1 MLRPKVSRAVL
12 ALMCAMSFILYLDR
26 VNLSAAAGLIRD
38 DLHLSNTNVGLVFA
52 AFAYTYALCQVIGG
66 WVSDRFGAKLTLVT
80 CASIWI
86 VATVATGLAGGL
98 ASLFGAR
105 LLLGIG
111 EGAAL
116 PAQAR
121 ALTNWFPSNRRG
133 FVQGLTHSFSR
144 LGNAITPPLIALLVA
159 YSSWRVSFLAVAALT
174 FVWVVIYAWY
184 FTDDPR
190 KHRHMTAEQETQLPP
205 VRQSAVE
212 ATREP
217 TPWRRLL
224 KRIAPTMLVYFC
236 YGWTGWL
243 FFTWLPTFFMHG
255 RGLDLKSS
263 AMFSAGV
270 FLSGVVGNTAGGVLS
285 DRVLKRTRNVVAAR
299 RNVIICAFLGALVFL
314 APVMVVKSLPVMAA
328 CMSLSFFFLEM
339 TIGPIWAVPMDIS
352 PRHVGVASGLVNA
365 GSAVAGIFTPIVFG
379 LIVDRTGSWTLPFA
393 GSLGLLALGIVATF
407 FMRPDIPLDAARAH
421 PDLADIN
428 AGGELRFA
436 ENLTPRESNR

>member
-12 ALMCAMSFILYLDR
+12 ALMCAMSFIMYLDR

-52 AFAYTYALCQVIGG
+52 AFAYTYTLCQVIGG
-66 WVSDRFGAKLTLVT
+66 WVSDRFNAKRTLIAS
-80 CASIWI
+80 ASIWI

-98 ASLFGAR
+98 VSLFASR

-121 ALTNWFPSNRRG
+121 ALTNWFPSNKRG
-133 FVQGLTHSFSR
+133 FVQGITHSFSR

-159 YSSWRVSFLAVAALT
+159 YSSWRGSFLAVGALT

-184 FTDDPR
+184 FRDDPR
-190 KHRHMTAEQETQLPP
+190 EHPHMTAEEETLLPP
-205 VRQSAVE
+205 VRQAAAE

-299 RNVIICAFLGALVFL
+299 RNVIICAFLGALIFL
-314 APVMVVKSLPVMAA
+314 APVMVVKSLPVMAV

-339 TIGPIWAVPMDIS
+339 TIGPIWAVPMDIT
-352 PRHVGVASGLVNA
+352 PQHVGVASGLVNA
-365 GSAVAGIFTPIVFG
+365 GSAIAGIFTPIVFG
-379 LIVDRTGSWTLPFA
+379 MIVDRTGSWTLPFA

-407 FMRPDIPLDAARAH
+407 FMRPDIPLDAARARS
-421 PDLADIN
+421 DLADPG
-428 AGGELRFA
+428 ASGELRFA
-436 ENLTPRESNR
+436 ENLTPSESNR

>member
-174 FVWVVIYAWY
+174 LVWVVVYAWY

>member
-1 MLRPKVSRAVL
+1 MLNRPKVSRAVL
-12 ALMCAMSFILYLDR
+12 ALMCAMSFIMYLDR

-52 AFAYTYALCQVIGG
+52 AFAYTYTLCQVIGG

-98 ASLFGAR
+98 VSLFGAR

-121 ALTNWFPSNRRG
+121 ALTNWFPAHKRG

-159 YSSWRVSFLAVAALT
+159 YSSWRVSFFAVGALT
-174 FVWVVIYAWY
+174 FVWVLVYAWY
-184 FTDDPR
+184 FIDDPR
-190 KHRHMTAEQETQLPP
+190 KHRHMTAQEEAQLPP
-205 VRQSAVE
+205 ARKTDVE

-224 KRIAPTMLVYFC
+224 KRIGPTMLVYFC

-299 RNVIICAFLGALVFL
+299 RNVIIGAFLGALVFL
-314 APVMVVKSLPVMAA
+314 APVMIVKSLPVMAA

-339 TIGPIWAVPMDIS
+339 TIGPIWAVPMDIT
-352 PRHVGVASGLVNA
+352 PQHVGVASGLVNA
-365 GSAVAGIFTPIVFG
+365 GSAIAGIFTPIVFG
-379 LIVDRTGSWTLPFA
+379 LVVDRTGSWTLPFA
-393 GSLGLLALGIVATF
+393 GSLALLAVGIVATF
-407 FMRPDIPLDAARAH
+407 FMRPDIPLDTANAQ
-421 PDLADIN
+421 ADISSSD
-428 AGGELRFA
+428 ELRFA

>member
-1 MLRPKVSRAVL
+1 MLRPQVSRAVL
-12 ALMCAMSFILYLDR
+12 ALMCAMSFIMYLDR

-98 ASLFGAR
+98 VSLFGAR

-144 LGNAITPPLIALLVA
+144 LGNAITPPLVALLVA

-190 KHRHMTAEQETQLPP
+190 KHRHMTAQQESQLPP
-205 VRQSAVE
+205 LRQSAVE
-212 ATREP
+212 AIREP

-314 APVMVVKSLPVMAA
+314 APVMVVKSLPVMAT

-339 TIGPIWAVPMDIS
+339 TIGPIWAVPMDIT
-352 PRHVGVASGLVNA
+352 PQHVGVASGLVNA
-365 GSAVAGIFTPIVFG
+365 GSAIAGIFTPIVFG

-407 FMRPDIPLDAARAH
+407 FMRPDIALDAAPAQT
-421 PDLADIN
+421 DIN
-428 AGGELRFA
+428 ASGELRFA
-436 ENLTPRESNR
+436 ETLTPRESNR